1 MKKNSRDSSDSMFTT
16 DRSILASSNTLNAH
30 RKVVRKDLK
39 RKVISRYIKEYTWGS
54 SHISVDPK
62 TVIKDSATLEIG

>member
-1 MKKNSRDSSDSMFTT
+1 VDKNSQDSSDAMFTT
-16 DRSILASSNTLNAH
+16 DRSILASSNTLNANI
-30 RKVVRKDLK
+30 KVVFKVLQ